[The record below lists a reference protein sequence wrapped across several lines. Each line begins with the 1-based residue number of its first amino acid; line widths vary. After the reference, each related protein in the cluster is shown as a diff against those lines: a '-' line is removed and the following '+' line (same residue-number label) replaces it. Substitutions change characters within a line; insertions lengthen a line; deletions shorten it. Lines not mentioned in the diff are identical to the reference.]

1 MNFIQD
7 QFGLLYLSPRTQKLV
22 PIPLKSVS
30 ITASVVHAVA
40 QGVVKANEDAQRD
53 YDAAVSNQQTAFLGG
68 EVKQDIFKLK
78 IGFLKPNSIAKVVV
92 GYVTEVNNDPD
103 TNSIRFFMPTT
114 VAPRYVP
121 GSETDQRSTD
131 LAGMSHSADP
141 PAPLSIK
148 VVAAIQGG
156 IKAVRSLSHHKI
168 RVESRGP
175 IPERIGWTKAVVTLV
190 DHEGKTEFVI
200 LLDRSGS
207 MDGNCIRMARTALQL
222 FLHSMPAD
230 FYFNIIGFGNSFQV
244 LFYNGSRKYNEDTLR
259 DANWHAQ
266 HLNADL
272 GGTEI
277 LAPLS
282 KIYSYPCIPGY
293 TRQVF
298 VLSDGENSSNSRLF
312 ALGIGSSCSRH
323 LIQGI
328 ADAGKGTSAFVEN
341 EQVIHSATLNL
352 LKNALQPSL
361 NDVKVE
367 WVGVS
372 EEELNPAM
380 TLCGYNKPLHPTAK
394 FLQSPKRIQPIFDGR
409 QMVVLAIF
417 PPSLVQPNGV
427 KITATSPD
435 GPLTLKISVNP
446 NSETSEILMLH
457 KLAAIKLVREL
468 ELERFSQP
476 MKQQIIA
483 LAVEHGLTSK
493 YTSYIA
499 VDHLGDHYPGPM
511 QRRSVPSQYPVDQ
524 GIQHKFRQGT
534 INTRWIPKS
543 TSSIQNATRD
553 TYQLQFSTRCLPTR
567 SRSRSRSRS
576 TERNRALQEY
586 QDDIEFDSL
595 VVRSEEEEIIG
606 KTWPKNVFA
615 TLLAIHFLRGLHQWK
630 DLWELVATKAMKWME
645 QNCTSVEI
653 MKDMEI
659 ATKKL
664 TMRKETGI

>member
-1 MNFIQD
+1 MMAH
-7 QFGLLYLSPRTQKLV
+7 LLPSFS
-22 PIPLKSVS
+22 LK
-30 ITASVVHAVA
+30 
-40 QGVVKANEDAQRD
+40 
-53 YDAAVSNQQTAFLGG
+53 
-68 EVKQDIFKLK
+68 
-78 IGFLKPNSIAKVVV
+78 
-92 GYVTEVNNDPD
+92 
-103 TNSIRFFMPTT
+103 
-114 VAPRYVP
+114 
-121 GSETDQRSTD
+121 
-131 LAGMSHSADP
+131 
-141 PAPLSIK
+141 
-148 VVAAIQGG
+148 
-156 IKAVRSLSHHKI
+156 
-168 RVESRGP
+168 
-175 IPERIGWTKAVVTLV
+175 
-190 DHEGKTEFVI
+190 EGKTEFVI

-298 VLSDGENSSNSRLF
+298 VLSDGEVSNTEEVISLVKQNSSNSRLF

-595 VVRSEEEEIIG
+595 VVRSEEEGNDCGADLASIPYQRVIHKSDSNSATSLILRVVNLQSFEGYFTLNEALCSAINISYHDVINEIIG